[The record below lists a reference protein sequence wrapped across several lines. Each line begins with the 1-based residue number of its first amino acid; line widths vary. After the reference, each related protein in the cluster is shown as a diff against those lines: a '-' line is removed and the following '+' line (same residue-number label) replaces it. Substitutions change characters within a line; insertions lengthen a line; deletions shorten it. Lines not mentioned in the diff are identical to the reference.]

1 MQKSTSI
8 DAIFQWSAAEKILL
22 VEKIWDSIHPKDIG
36 IPESQ
41 IIESRRR
48 IEAIRKGEVS
58 ASSWDEVRKRID
70 SRL

>member
-1 MQKSTSI
+1 MQKPTSI